1 MLLSR
6 LAETAFWLGRY
17 LERAGSL
24 SRAMFAYEQIRLDIP
39 GQDAPGWQRLA
50 SLAGVEPGAAAR
62 LEPNAFV
69 ARVLLDRSN
78 PSALLGAIQLAREN
92 LRRARFLLPPECWHT
107 LNSVYLRLEALSA
120 DAPPADVNAMLDE
133 VVAAIGQLAGQ
144 IAAGMLRDE
153 SYAFLRMGAH
163 LERADM
169 TLRVLTLM
177 AETLMPLDRQFRF
190 EDVRMMG
197 LLKAV
202 GAYQPYRRRFHA
214 RTGVENALELLLFEP
229 SFPRSLAYDL
239 AQIGRD
245 LEGLPRNE
253 VPQTALAD
261 CWPADALSTRDALDR
276 FADDALQRLGRLGS
290 VLEATYFSPPA
301 GSPRRAP
308 PGARAPRNRQSP
320 PCPATHNSAGMTPA
334 SCADSQRR
342 SHERTRSCSMA
353 PPISRTRV

>member
-50 SLAGVEPGAAAR
+50 SLAGVEPDTASR
-62 LEPNAFV
+62 LEPSAFV

-92 LRRARFLLPPECWHT
+92 LRRARFLLPAECWHT
-107 LNSVYLRLEALSA
+107 LNSVYLRLDALSA
-120 DAPPADVNAMLDE
+120 DAPPADVNAMLDD
-133 VVAAIGQLAGQ
+133 VVAASGQLAGQ

-153 SYAFLRMGAH
+153 GYAFLRMGAH

-169 TLRVLTLM
+169 TLRVLTLV
-177 AETLMPLDRQFRF
+177 AETLMPVDRQFRF

-197 LLKAV
+197 LLKSV

-214 RTGVENALELLLFEP
+214 RTGVDNALELLLFEP

-239 AQIGRD
+239 LQIGRD
-245 LEGLPRNE
+245 LATLPRHE
-253 VPQTALAD
+253 VPQTALGA
-261 CWPADALSTRDALDR
+261 CWPAHGVSTREALDR
-276 FADDALQRLGRLGS
+276 FAADALERLARLGS
-290 VLEATYFSPPA
+290 ALEATYFSPPVGA
-301 GSPRRAP
+301 PQQAPARRARA
-308 PGARAPRNRQSP
+308 ARARR
-320 PCPATHNSAGMTPA
+320 ATTTHHPVQQPT
-334 SCADSQRR
+334 
-342 SHERTRSCSMA
+342 TA
-353 PPISRTRV
+353 PV

>member
-24 SRAMFAYEQIRLDIP
+24 SRAIFAYEQIRLDIP

-50 SLAGVEPGAAAR
+50 SLAGLDPETASR
-62 LEPNAFV
+62 LEPSAFV
-69 ARVLLDRSN
+69 SRVLLDRHN

-107 LNSVYLRLEALSA
+107 LNAVYLRLEALRP

-133 VVAAIGQLAGQ
+133 VVAASGQLAGQ

-153 SYAFLRMGAH
+153 GYAFLRMGAY

-169 TLRVLTLM
+169 TLRVLTLV
-177 AETLMPLDRQFRF
+177 ADTLMPLDRQFRF

-229 SFPRSLAYDL
+229 TFPRSLAYDL
-239 AQIGRD
+239 LQIGRD
-245 LEGLPRNE
+245 LATLPRNE
-253 VPQTALAD
+253 VPQTALGD
-261 CWPADALSTRDALDR
+261 CWPAHAVSTRDALDR
-276 FADDALQRLGRLGS
+276 FAADALQRLARLGS
-290 VLEATYFSPPA
+290 ALEATYFSPPA
-301 GSPRRAP
+301 GEPEKAPARRARP
-308 PGARAPRNRQSP
+308 AHARRAASGRHPIPQGTTAP
-320 PCPATHNSAGMTPA
+320 
-334 SCADSQRR
+334 
-342 SHERTRSCSMA
+342 
-353 PPISRTRV
+353 V